1 MREGR
6 LSAQFWSIYTD
17 CKTNFK
23 DGVDWA
29 LEQIDIT
36 ERMIQSYSEFV
47 YVSKYI
53 RHTILYL
60 RIGCFIKVVFCQ
72 SCLPD
77 CL

>member
-29 LEQIDIT
+29 LEQIDVT
-36 ERMIQSYSEFV
+36 ERMIQTYPEFV

-53 RHTILYL
+53 RHTILY
-60 RIGCFIKVVFCQ
+60 C
-72 SCLPD
+72 
-77 CL
+77 

>member
-1 MREGR
+1 MIVILTHILLIFFNIGIPLMREGR

-36 ERMIQSYSEFV
+36 ERMIQTYPEFV
-47 YVSKYI
+47 YVSKYMI
-53 RHTILYL
+53 
-60 RIGCFIKVVFCQ
+60 VFFK
-72 SCLPD
+72 LF
-77 CL
+77 